1 MRTVAIFLSL
11 SAVMF
16 ANSCSKQTQAPTQG
30 SILTLASNDRGR
42 PQFDYSG
49 PGKLSYQYS
58 FESFTFEIG
67 PVTGTPWTTGKGE
80 MTFTDSNHIIIA
92 IQSASE
98 RPFDIELLGIW
109 TNRTLDIPEE
119 KAKEKVH
126 VSAGDKKLSIER
138 FVIWTYDF
146 SKEK

>member
-1 MRTVAIFLSL
+1 
-11 SAVMF
+11 
-16 ANSCSKQTQAPTQG
+16 
-30 SILTLASNDRGR
+30 
-42 PQFDYSG
+42 
-49 PGKLSYQYS
+49 
-58 FESFTFEIG
+58 
-67 PVTGTPWTTGKGE
+67 
-80 MTFTDSNHIIIA
+80 MTFTDGNHIIIA

-126 VSAGDKKLSIER
+126 VSAGDQKLSIER